1 MAAGRPCT
9 QTLESDGDSP
19 VSQFR
24 VKAGPGPGGRLRLSR
39 WFWRIFA
46 VARASTPPQHQRT
59 PMLASQ
65 RPQLAA
71 SRALSL
77 VLVVLLHALLLFAV
91 LHFMVTAQKSAR
103 PAPERLLEMI
113 ISTASKPVPM
123 RAPAAPVTHM
133 PSLAQPGGEYS
144 GVMPSYAPP
153 VAAPDVT
160 GLGQA
165 LFGCAPENIPNLTPD
180 QRAHCTNGF
189 TRPDDNALIEPKS
202 HVQDP
207 ARREAEMRTKN
218 TPGRVPCTSLTE
230 VQTSLSGNTLVPL
243 VDPVCA
249 IGGLLNGFGPLNG
262 LNK

>member
-1 MAAGRPCT
+1 
-9 QTLESDGDSP
+9 
-19 VSQFR
+19 
-24 VKAGPGPGGRLRLSR
+24 
-39 WFWRIFA
+39 
-46 VARASTPPQHQRT
+46 
-59 PMLASQ
+59 MLASQ

-91 LHFMVTAQKSAR
+91 LHFMVTAQRSAR

-113 ISTASKPVPM
+113 ISTARKPLPAPMTAPPSKPM
-123 RAPAAPVTHM
+123 AAP
-133 PSLAQPGGEYS
+133 QRGGEYK

-153 VAAPDVT
+153 AAAPDVT

-230 VQTSLSGNTLVPL
+230 VQTSLSGNTLVPM

>member
-1 MAAGRPCT
+1 
-9 QTLESDGDSP
+9 
-19 VSQFR
+19 
-24 VKAGPGPGGRLRLSR
+24 
-39 WFWRIFA
+39 
-46 VARASTPPQHQRT
+46 
-59 PMLASQ
+59 MLASQ

-91 LHFMVTAQKSAR
+91 LHFMVTAQRSAR

-113 ISTASKPVPM
+113 ISTARKPVPM
-123 RAPAAPVTHM
+123 RAPAAPVRHM

-153 VAAPDVT
+153 VAAPDIT